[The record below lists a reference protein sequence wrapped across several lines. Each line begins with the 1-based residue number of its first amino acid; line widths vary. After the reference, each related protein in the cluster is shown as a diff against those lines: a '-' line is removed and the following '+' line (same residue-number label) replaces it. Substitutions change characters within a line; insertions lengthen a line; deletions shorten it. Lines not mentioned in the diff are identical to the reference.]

1 MEQEDLMRM
10 SKGRLIVFSAPSGC
24 GKGTMLAEIL
34 KDENYCVSVSA
45 TTRSPRE
52 GEVDGVN
59 YYFMSKG
66 DFLQR
71 VADSEFLEYA
81 EYCDNYYGTLMSEV
95 DGKLNEGK
103 NVILEIEVQGA
114 LKIREKR
121 PDALMIFI
129 LPPSVS
135 ELRRRLKKRG
145 TETDEV
151 IEQRVSQ
158 AAREIEVAPKYDYA
172 IVNDALED
180 AISDF
185 FAVMRAEKLK
195 TQFSENTINE
205 VLKNA

>member
-66 DFLQR
+66 DILQK

-114 LKIREKR
+114 QQIREKR

-158 AAREIEVAPKYDYA
+158 AAREIKVASKYDYA